1 MIAIKNLLFQPLAFG
16 LATQGQGL
24 HLGPRESRLVS
35 KKDVSEELRAAEKRG
50 LVTLTQVV
58 EAPKV
63 QPEAQPKA
71 APASQ
76 TRSKARSKAKETP
89 GPQSRK
95 RGGKS

>member
-1 MIAIKNLLFQPLAFG
+1 MIAIKNLLFQPLTFG

-35 KKDVSEELRAAEKRG
+35 KKDVSDELRAAAQRG

-63 QPEAQPKA
+63 QPKA
-71 APASQ
+71 APASK

-89 GPQSRK
+89 GPRSRK
-95 RGGKS
+95 RGGKP

>member
-1 MIAIKNLLFQPLAFG
+1 MIAIKNLLFQPLTFG

-35 KKDVSEELRAAEKRG
+35 KKDVSEELRAAETRG
-50 LVTLTQVV
+50 LVTLR
-58 EAPKV
+58 EISR
-63 QPEAQPKA
+63 PKA
-71 APASQ
+71 ARPKAVAASK
-76 TRSKARSKAKETP
+76 TRSKARSKAKKTP

>member
-1 MIAIKNLLFQPLAFG
+1 MIAIKNLLFQPLTFG

-35 KKDVSEELRAAEKRG
+35 KKDVSDELRAAAQRG

-58 EAPKV
+58 EAPK
-63 QPEAQPKA
+63 AQPKA
-71 APASQ
+71 APASK

>member
-1 MIAIKNLLFQPLAFG
+1 MIAIKNLLFQPLTFG

-35 KKDVSEELRAAEKRG
+35 KKDVSDELRAAAQRG

-63 QPEAQPKA
+63 QPEAQPKV
-71 APASQ
+71 APASK
-76 TRSKARSKAKETP
+76 TPSKAAAKGKAIATPRRS
-89 GPQSRK
+89 K